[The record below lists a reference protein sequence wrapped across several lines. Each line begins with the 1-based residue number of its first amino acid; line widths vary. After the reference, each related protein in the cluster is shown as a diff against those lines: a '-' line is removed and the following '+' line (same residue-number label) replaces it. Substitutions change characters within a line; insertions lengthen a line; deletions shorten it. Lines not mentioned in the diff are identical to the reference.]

1 MRRSTVVGLRDS
13 ALIAM
18 MAYSFAVS
26 AAVAMRVED
35 YFGQGK
41 RRRAAHQ
48 RTIRSRSAAT
58 IRFASLVLIA
68 PILRTRSTVFG

>member
-1 MRRSTVVGLRDS
+1 LRDS
-13 ALIAM
+13 ASIAL
-18 MAYSFAVS
+18 MAYSFARVS

-48 RTIRSRSAAT
+48 RIIRSGSAAT
-58 IRFASLVLIA
+58 IRFASLVLIV
-68 PILRTRSTVFG
+68 P

>member
-1 MRRSTVVGLRDS
+1 LRDS
-13 ALIAM
+13 ASIAL
-18 MAYSFAVS
+18 MAYSFARVS

-48 RTIRSRSAAT
+48 RIIDRDRRRRSDSR
-58 IRFASLVLIA
+58 VL
-68 PILRTRSTVFG
+68 F